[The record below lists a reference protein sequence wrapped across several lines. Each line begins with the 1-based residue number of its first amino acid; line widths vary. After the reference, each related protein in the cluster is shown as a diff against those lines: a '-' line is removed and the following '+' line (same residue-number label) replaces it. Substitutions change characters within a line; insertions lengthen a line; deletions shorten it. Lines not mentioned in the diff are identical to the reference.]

1 MRRLSFLLTGFLLAV
16 LAVVSATAA
25 TRTAVPPGATPDDPA
40 RAHSGGT
47 VLVVGDSISASYGMQ
62 TEEGWVNLLRERL
75 DGRSS
80 VVNASISGDTTG
92 GGIARLDRTLAE
104 HRPSIVIIELGGN
117 DGLRGY
123 PVENIRANLLA
134 MTEAVIAAGAKP
146 VLAGMQIPPN
156 YGPAYTEAFRRMY
169 ADIAALTGAGLVPFL
184 LEGVATDRDLMQRDG
199 IHPTAGA
206 QPRLLDNVWT
216 VLAPLFEGGE

>member
-1 MRRLSFLLTGFLLAV
+1 MKWLLLTGLAG
-16 LAVVSATAA
+16 LWATTATAA
-25 TRTAVPPGATPDDPA
+25 AHGANPPGTAPDGLS
-40 RAHSGGT
+40 RAGDT

-62 TEEGWVNLLRERL
+62 TEEGWVNLLRDRL
-75 DGRSS
+75 RGRST

-92 GGIARLDRTLAE
+92 GGVARLDKTLAE

-123 PVENIRANLLA
+123 PVANIRANLLA
-134 MTEAVIAAGAKP
+134 MTEAVIAAGAEP
-146 VLAGMQIPPN
+146 ILAGMQIPPN

-169 ADIAALTGAGLVPFL
+169 VDIAARTGARLVPFL

-199 IHPTAGA
+199 IHPTASA
-206 QPRLLDNVWT
+206 QPRLLDNVWA
-216 VLAPLFEGGE
+216 VLKPLLEGGSAEGD